1 MADFDPNTD
10 LSDLNNVS
18 IIGSMVRNKPLKDLT
33 GFLTARGSDA
43 RRSSLEAKQILEQGL
58 GSISLYNMN
67 CSSK

>member
-1 MADFDPNTD
+1 MADFDPNTE

-18 IIGSMVRNKPLKDLT
+18 IIGSMGRNKPLKELT

-43 RRSSLEAKQILEQGL
+43 RRSSLKAKQILEQG
-58 GSISLYNMN
+58 SASMSLYNIN